1 MDDYLTIIL
10 ESFRLILKFD
20 NELFEIITLSLKIS
34 LIALSISILIS
45 IPSAALFSVTNFFAK
60 NFFILISNSLM
71 GLPPVLVGLVLYII
85 FSSSGPLGYLE
96 ILYTPTIMI
105 IAQVILIFPIVFSLS
120 YQVLSEMLDEYDEL
134 LKSLKANISQKIITI
149 IWDAR
154 YSLLTCILAGLGRA
168 MSEVGAIIIVGG
180 NIAHLT
186 RVMTTSIA
194 LETSKGNLELAISL
208 GIILILI
215 SILLNSLVYS
225 LKVIAKKYS
234 YD

>member
-1 MDDYLTIIL
+1 MIDYLTIIL

-20 NELFEIITLSLKIS
+20 NELFEIITLSLRIS
-34 LIALSISILIS
+34 LSALFISIFIS
-45 IPSAALFSVTNFFAK
+45 IPSAALFSVTNFFGK

-149 IWDAR
+149 TWDAR

-215 SILLNSLVYS
+215 SIFLNSLVYS

>member
-1 MDDYLTIIL
+1 
-10 ESFRLILKFD
+10 
-20 NELFEIITLSLKIS
+20 
-34 LIALSISILIS
+34 
-45 IPSAALFSVTNFFAK
+45 
-60 NFFILISNSLM
+60 
-71 GLPPVLVGLVLYII
+71 
-85 FSSSGPLGYLE
+85 
-96 ILYTPTIMI
+96 MI

-215 SILLNSLVYS
+215 SIFLNSLVYS

>member
-10 ESFRLILKFD
+10 ESLRLILKFD
-20 NELFEIITLSLKIS
+20 NELFEIITLSLRIS
-34 LIALSISILIS
+34 LTALFISIFIF
-45 IPSAALFSVTNFFAK
+45 ITSAALFSVTNFCGK

-149 IWDAR
+149 TWDAR
-154 YSLLTCILAGLGRA
+154 YSLVTCILAGLGRA

-215 SILLNSLVYS
+215 SIFLNSLVYS